1 MDYTALAT
9 TFNNMSLEELREV
22 NRLVI
27 NQINHLHRQRD
38 TKALARFMV
47 GDLVEFTSEKSLRRV
62 RARVDRIN
70 QKTLTL
76 KEIEGAPV
84 FWRVPPSMCRLVGA

>member
-27 NQINHLHRQRD
+27 NQINHLHRQRN

-47 GDLVEFTSEKSLRRV
+47 GDLVEFTSEKSLRQV
-62 RARVDRIN
+62 RARVERIN
-70 QKTLTL
+70 QKNLTL
-76 KEIEGAPV
+76 REIEGAPV
-84 FWRVPPSMCRLVGA
+84 FWRVRPNMCRLVGA